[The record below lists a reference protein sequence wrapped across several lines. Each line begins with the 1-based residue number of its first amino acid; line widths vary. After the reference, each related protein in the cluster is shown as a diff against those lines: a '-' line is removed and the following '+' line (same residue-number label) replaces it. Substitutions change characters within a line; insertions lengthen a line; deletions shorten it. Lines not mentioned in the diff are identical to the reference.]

1 MITINAIPKI
11 IHGTSA
17 SRRLRSDNMFPAI
30 IYGGNYP
37 PVFIILDHNI
47 IIKLQEKSK
56 LFTEKLILLVN
67 EKENYVKVKEVQHHP
82 FKSKIIHIDFI
93 RVEL

>member
-1 MITINAIPKI
+1 MITINGITKI

-17 SRRLRSDNMFPAI
+17 SRRLRSGNMFPAI

-37 PVFIILDHNI
+37 PIFIILDHNI
-47 IIKLQEKSK
+47 IIKLEDQRKF
-56 LFTEKLILLVN
+56 FTETLLIIVN
-67 EKENYVKVKEVQHHP
+67 NKENYVKVKEVQHHP

>member
-17 SRRLRSDNMFPAI
+17 SRRLRLENMFPAI
-30 IYGGNYP
+30 IYGGNHP
-37 PVFIILDHNI
+37 PIFLILDHNI
-47 IIKLQEKSK
+47 VIKLEEQSK
-56 LFTEKLILLVN
+56 FFTEKLLLIVN
-67 EKENYVKVKEVQHHP
+67 KKENYVKVKEIQHHP

>member
-17 SRRLRSDNMFPAI
+17 SRRLRAGNRFPAI
-30 IYGGNYP
+30 IYGGNHP
-37 PVFIILDHNI
+37 PLFIILDHNLV
-47 IIKLQEKSK
+47 IKLQEKSK
-56 LFTEKLILLVN
+56 FFTEKLIIIVN
-67 EKENYVKVKEVQHHP
+67 NQQNSVKVKEVQHHP

>member
-17 SRRLRSDNMFPAI
+17 SRRLRAGNRFPAI
-30 IYGGNYP
+30 IYGGNHP
-37 PVFIILDHNI
+37 PLFIILDHNI
-47 IIKLQEKSK
+47 VIKLQEKSQF
-56 LFTEKLILLVN
+56 FTEKLMIIVN
-67 EKENYVKVKEVQHHP
+67 DHQNYVKVKEVQHHP